1 MRGEQVYASTKREPL
16 GVGINRGYNFP
27 KATEDP
33 EFKSAAPAQL
43 PQPSPAKGW
52 MGRGCRRWPFRRGVR
67 RLGF

>member
-33 EFKSAAPAQL
+33 EFKFGYKYEDYNQIPGKLVIFA
-43 PQPSPAKGW
+43 G
-52 MGRGCRRWPFRRGVR
+52 
-67 RLGF
+67 